1 MASVVLVHGIRTSSA
16 MWREQSRRL
25 SDAGVEHL
33 AVDLPGHGSRAGEPV
48 TLPRCRQ
55 VIDEAVDALGQG
67 CVVVGLSLGSYVT
80 IDWAARTRTPPTALV
95 LASCGTRPQGIGL
108 RGYIAAA
115 SLIGLLPDRGL
126 GLHTVLARRVLGD
139 VVARDLLDGGVP
151 LEAMVPAL
159 RAVQGVEMLA
169 DLQRIGAPIWFVNG
183 RWDHFRTEERRIL
196 RAAPRATLVT
206 IPRASH
212 LVALDRPDE
221 FAATLLDV
229 VAQVDAW
236 TAARQRSPVP
246 FPQRPHPHAADDA
259 GGVGHDHDVVPE
271 LGDDRRHE
279 TA

>member
-25 SDAGVEHL
+25 SDAGVAHL
-33 AVDLPGHGSRAGEPV
+33 AVDLPGHGARAEEPF

-55 VIDEAVDALGQG
+55 VIDEAVEALGHR
-67 CVVVGLSLGSYVT
+67 CVVAGLSLGSYVT
-80 IDWAARTRTPPTALV
+80 IDWAAHTQTAPTALL

-108 RGYIAAA
+108 RAYIAAA

-126 GLHTVLARRVLGD
+126 ALHTVLARRVLGEA
-139 VVARDLLDGGVP
+139 VARDLLEGGVP
-151 LEAMVPAL
+151 LDAMVPAL
-159 RAVQGVEMLA
+159 RAVHRIDMLA
-169 DLQRIGAPIWFVNG
+169 DLRRIDAPIWFVNG
-183 RWDHFRTEERRIL
+183 RWDHFRTQERHIL

-206 IPRASH
+206 VPRASH

-221 FAATLLDV
+221 FAAVLLDV

-236 TAARQRSPVP
+236 TAAGRGSAVP
-246 FPQRPHPHAADDA
+246 IPQRPHPYAADDP